1 MWPASGVRR
10 GPPRADEFRRFDLNY
25 RVPLTTNVVP
35 FSRVAILGT
44 GLIGGSFGLALRK
57 HFPDVSIVGYD
68 RAEILQAALTRGAV
82 RESAAD
88 LASAVRGADL
98 VYIALPIGATIEAL
112 PAIAA
117 AANDGALV
125 TDTGSTKVVICRAAQ
140 HSPMRASSFLGGHP
154 MAGKETSGI
163 ARADADLFRGAR
175 YALIGSEHDSDPRVQ
190 QFAALVR
197 TLGAEPVWCDAETHD
212 WAVGIVSHLPQLLA
226 VALARVVQDETDET
240 GLPLSLA
247 GPGLHDMLRLA
258 GSPYGLW
265 RDVAH
270 TNTENIARAL
280 DRLEQAVEYLRTRLT
295 SKELEQEF
303 LAANELYKQ
312 LRKTE

>member
-1 MWPASGVRR
+1 
-10 GPPRADEFRRFDLNY
+10 
-25 RVPLTTNVVP
+25 VP

-57 HFPDVSIVGYD
+57 HFPGVSIVGYD
-68 RAEILQAALTRGAV
+68 RAEILQAALARGAAQEIA
-82 RESAAD
+82 RD
-88 LASAVRGADL
+88 LSSAVRGADL
-98 VYIALPIGATIEAL
+98 VYIALPIGATIAAL

-117 AANDGALV
+117 AANAGALV
-125 TDTGSTKVVICRAAQ
+125 TDAGSTKAAICRAAKNAFVGGA
-140 HSPMRASSFLGGHP
+140 RFLGGHP

-163 ARADADLFRGAR
+163 ARADAELFSGAR
-175 YALIGSEHDSDPRVQ
+175 YALIGLEGDRDPRVQ
-190 QFAALVR
+190 GFGSLVR
-197 TLGAEPVWCDAETHD
+197 ALGAELVWCDADTHD

-226 VALARVVQDETDET
+226 VALARVLVDETDET

-247 GPGLHDMLRLA
+247 GPGLQDMLRLA

-270 TNTENIARAL
+270 SNTENIARAL
-280 DRLEQAVEYLRTRLT
+280 DRLEQAVEYLRARLT

-303 LAANELYKQ
+303 LVANELYKR
-312 LRKTE
+312 LKRAD

>member
-1 MWPASGVRR
+1 
-10 GPPRADEFRRFDLNY
+10 
-25 RVPLTTNVVP
+25 VPSTNSAIP

-57 HFPDVSIVGYD
+57 HLPDISIAGFD
-68 RAEILQAALTRGAV
+68 RAETLQTALARGAV
-82 RESAAD
+82 QDAARD

-98 VYIALPIGATIEAL
+98 VYVALPIGATIAAL

-117 AANDGALV
+117 AAKDGALI
-125 TDTGSTKVVICRAAQ
+125 TDTGSTKAVICRAAKLAFAGGA
-140 HSPMRASSFLGGHP
+140 RFLGGHP

-163 ARADADLFRGAR
+163 ARADAKLFSGAR
-175 YALIGSEHDSDPRVQ
+175 YALIGLESEPDPRMHG
-190 QFAALVR
+190 FAALVR
-197 TLGAEPVWCDAETHD
+197 ELGAEPVWTDAETHD

-240 GLPLSLA
+240 GLPLSLS
-247 GPGLHDMLRLA
+247 GPGLQDMLRLA

-280 DRLEQAVEYLRTRLT
+280 DRLEQAVEHLRTRLR

-303 LAANELYKQ
+303 LVANELYKR
-312 LRKTE
+312 LKKAE

>member
-1 MWPASGVRR
+1 
-10 GPPRADEFRRFDLNY
+10 
-25 RVPLTTNVVP
+25 
-35 FSRVAILGT
+35 VAILGT

-57 HFPDVSIVGYD
+57 HFPDIAIVGFD
-68 RAEILQAALTRGAV
+68 RAGALQAALDRGAV
-82 RESAAD
+82 QETAQNLTA
-88 LASAVRGADL
+88 AVRGADL
-98 VYIALPIGATIEAL
+98 VYIALPIGATVEVL
-112 PAIAA
+112 PAVASA
-117 AANDGALV
+117 GALV
-125 TDTGSTKVVICRAAQ
+125 TDTGSTKAAICRAAQ
-140 HSPMRASSFLGGHP
+140 NAFAGDARFLGGHP

-163 ARADADLFRGAR
+163 ARADADLFSGAR
-175 YALIGSEHDSDPRVQ
+175 YALIGSEDDADPRVQ
-190 QFAALVR
+190 GFAALLRV
-197 TLGAEPVWCDAETHD
+197 LGAEPLWCDAETHD

-226 VALARVVQDETDET
+226 LALARVVRDETDET

-247 GPGLHDMLRLA
+247 GRGLQDMLRLA

-312 LRKTE
+312 LKKAE

>member
-1 MWPASGVRR
+1 
-10 GPPRADEFRRFDLNY
+10 
-25 RVPLTTNVVP
+25 VPSTNSAVP

-57 HFPDVSIVGYD
+57 HLPDISIVGFD
-68 RAEILQAALTRGAV
+68 RAETLQAALTRGAV
-82 RESAAD
+82 QHAARD

-98 VYIALPIGATIEAL
+98 VYVALPIGATIEAV

-117 AANDGALV
+117 AARDGALV
-125 TDTGSTKVVICRAAQ
+125 TDTGSTKAMICRAAKTAFAGGA
-140 HSPMRASSFLGGHP
+140 RFLGGHP

-163 ARADADLFRGAR
+163 ARADAELFSGAR
-175 YALIGSEHDSDPRVQ
+175 YALIGFESDPDPRMHG
-190 QFAALVR
+190 FAALVR
-197 TLGAEPVWCDAETHD
+197 ELGAEPVWTDAETHD

-226 VALARVVQDETDET
+226 VALAQVVQDETDET
-240 GLPLSLA
+240 GLPLSLS
-247 GPGLHDMLRLA
+247 GPGLQDMLRLA
-258 GSPYGLW
+258 GSPYSVW

-303 LAANELYKQ
+303 LVANELYKQ
-312 LRKTE
+312 LRKAE

>member
-1 MWPASGVRR
+1 M
-10 GPPRADEFRRFDLNY
+10 
-25 RVPLTTNVVP
+25 
-35 FSRVAILGT
+35 AILGA

-57 HFPDVSIVGYD
+57 HFPDISIVGYD
-68 RAEILQAALTRGAV
+68 RAEILQAALARGAV
-82 RESAAD
+82 QETARD

-98 VYIALPIGATIEAL
+98 VHIALPIGATIEAL
-112 PAIAA
+112 PVIAA
-117 AANDGALV
+117 AAKDGALV
-125 TDTGSTKVVICRAAQ
+125 SDTGSTKSVICRAAKNAFAGGA
-140 HSPMRASSFLGGHP
+140 RFLGGHP

-163 ARADADLFRGAR
+163 ARADENLFSGAR
-175 YALIGSEHDSDPRVQ
+175 YALIGSEYDPDPRVQ
-190 QFAALVR
+190 GFAALVR
-197 TLGAEPVWCDAETHD
+197 MLGAEPVWCGAETHD

-226 VALARVVQDETDET
+226 VALARVVSDETDET
-240 GLPLSLA
+240 GLPLSLS
-247 GPGLHDMLRLA
+247 GPGLQDMLRLA

-303 LAANELYKQ
+303 LAANELYKG
-312 LRKTE
+312 LKKVG